1 MDFKEKEQKILDFWK
16 KEDIFKKTLRAT
28 DGAPEFVFY
37 DGPITVN
44 AEPGI
49 HHVEARVYKDIIAR
63 YKTMRGFHVARKNGW
78 DTHGLPVELQVEKK
92 LGFKSKKDI
101 EKYGIAEFNKECRK
115 TVDELIPVFRTMT
128 ERIGYWIDMDNPYIT
143 YSSDYIETLWW
154 ILKQIWDEGLLYEDF
169 KIVPW
174 CSRCGTGL
182 SSHELA
188 QGYENIRENSVYIK
202 LKVRP
207 NQKIEDL
214 VFKKDAYILS
224 WTTTPWTLPGNVA
237 LAVGKKMDYVLIEKD
252 DKNFILAK
260 SRPSVIEGPYKIIK
274 EFKGKDIEGLEYEAI
289 FDIKDLQTE
298 NSYKIYCADFV
309 TEQDGTGVVHIA
321 SMYGNDDF
329 DLGTKYNLP
338 KIHTVNE
345 EGKFNKLVTGFE
357 EKQVK
362 TKETEKD
369 LVDYLKEKD
378 ILLKQEL
385 VSHDYPFCWR
395 CKSPLIYYAKQSW
408 FIKVTEIQQKLIRAN
423 EKINWLPEHL
433 KEGRFGE
440 WLNGVKDWAITR
452 ERYWGTPFPV
462 WRCPSCNKT
471 KCIGSF
477 EELGQKIVDPHRP
490 YIDDVNLVCECGGS
504 MKREPYVL
512 DVWFDSG
519 SMPFGQAHFPF
530 KQTFSSAKTMKDK
543 QIKNSN
549 HPELFPADYIAEAI
563 DQTRGWFYTLLA
575 VSVLLDQESPYK
587 NVVCLGHVLDS
598 KGNKMSKSKGNIVS
612 PNEIIDKY
620 GADAI
625 RWYFFTINQPGDPKR
640 FDEKDIKKS
649 LFQLLL
655 LENSFSFLNF
665 YIDNKKK
672 ISINDLDNLKVAHI
686 LDQWLLIRLADTQ
699 KQTTLALD
707 KFEIVKAA
715 RVVDELVGDL
725 SYSYI
730 HWSRTRLKKDSD
742 KTSILV
748 LVKTIYEITKLL
760 APFTPFTSEHIYQ
773 NLRNNVFSDK
783 NLPESIHLEKWLET
797 KEITEEDRKILED
810 VVLLKTLIGLGL
822 RARKNSNIKVRQPLS
837 EIRSNINFKNKTP
850 FWESIV
856 RDELNVKTIKLVNSI
871 DNSPEWITEKD
882 GSCWISLNTSIT
894 PELKEEGLSREVIR
908 HTQILRKEAGKMPQ
922 DKIKTNYC
930 TSSPGIVSAIKKH
943 ESYILSVTGSTEIF
957 INEPDFAS
965 DHQSDILIDDQPVKI
980 GIKKV

>member
-1 MDFKEKEQKILDFWK
+1 MDFKEREQKILDFWK

-28 DGAPEFVFY
+28 EDAPEFVFY

-44 AEPGI
+44 AQPGI

-78 DTHGLPVELQVEKK
+78 DTHGLPVEIQVEKK

-115 TVDELIPVFRTMT
+115 TVDELIPIFRTMT

-143 YSSDYIETLWW
+143 YSPEYIETLWW
-154 ILKQIWDEGLLYEDF
+154 ILKQIWDKGLLYEDF

-188 QGYENIRENSVYIK
+188 QGYESIKENSVYIK
-202 LKVRP
+202 LKLKP
-207 NQKIEDL
+207 GQKNKDFA
-214 VFKKDAYILS
+214 FKKDTYILS

-237 LAVGKKMDYVLIEKD
+237 LAVGRKIDYVLVEK
-252 DKNFILAK
+252 NEEIFVLAK
-260 SRPSVIEGPYKIIK
+260 SRLSVIEEPYKIIK
-274 EFKGKDIEGLEYEAI
+274 EFKGKNIEGLEYEPI
-289 FDIKDLQTE
+289 FDIKDLQTK
-298 NSYKIYCADFV
+298 NSHKVYLADFV
-309 TEQDGTGVVHIA
+309 TDQDGTGVVHIA
-321 SMYGNDDF
+321 PMYGNDDF
-329 DLGTKYNLP
+329 DLGTKYDLP

-345 EGKFNKLVTGFE
+345 EGKFSKLVSGFE

-362 TKETEKD
+362 TKDTEKD
-369 LVDYLKEKD
+369 LVDYLKEKG

-462 WRCPSCNKT
+462 WRCSSCNKT

-477 EELGQKIVDPHRP
+477 EELGQKIADPHRP
-490 YIDDVNLVCECGGS
+490 YIDNVILACECGGS

-519 SMPFGQAHFPF
+519 SMPFAQGHWPF
-530 KQTFSSAKTMKDK
+530 AQTQNSKLKTQKL
-543 QIKNSN
+543 N

-640 FDEKDIKKS
+640 FDEKDVKKS

-665 YIDNKKK
+665 YIDKKKK
-672 ISINDLDNLKVAHI
+672 ISINDLDSLKVSHI

-715 RVVDELVGDL
+715 RVIDELVGDL
-725 SYSYI
+725 SYGYI

-742 KTSILV
+742 ETNILV
-748 LVKTIYEITKLL
+748 LVKVIYEIAKLL
-760 APFTPFTSEHIYQ
+760 APFTPFMSEHIYQ
-773 NLRNNVFSDK
+773 NLKNNVFSDK

-797 KEITEEDRKILED
+797 KEVTGEDGKILED
-810 VVLLKTLIGLGL
+810 VTLLKTLIGLGL
-822 RARKNSNIKVRQPLS
+822 RARKNSSIKVRQPLS
-837 EIRSNINFKNKTP
+837 EIRSNINFKNKNP
-850 FWESIV
+850 FWESVICN
-856 RDELNVKTIKLVNSI
+856 ELNVKTIKLVSSI
-871 DNSPEWITEKD
+871 GDSPEWTTEKD
-882 GSCWISLNTSIT
+882 DSYWISLNTNIT
-894 PELKEEGLSREVIR
+894 PELKEEGLSREIIR
-908 HTQILRKEAGKMPQ
+908 NTQILRKEAEKMPQ
-922 DKIKTNYC
+922 DKIQTNYC
-930 TSSPGIVSAIKKH
+930 TNSPEIVSAIKKH
-943 ESYILSVTGSTEIF
+943 KSYILSVTGSTGIF

-965 DHQSDILIDDQPVKI
+965 DHQNDILIDNQPVKI

>member
-1 MDFKEKEQKILDFWK
+1 MDFKEREQKILDFWK
-16 KEDIFKKTLRAT
+16 KEDIFKKTLRT
-28 DGAPEFVFY
+28 TEGAPEFVFY

-44 AEPGI
+44 AQPGI
-49 HHVEARVYKDIIAR
+49 HHVEARVYKDIVAR

-115 TVDELIPVFRTMT
+115 TVDELIPTFRTMT
-128 ERIGYWIDMDNPYIT
+128 ERIGYWIDMDDPYIT
-143 YSSDYIETLWW
+143 YSPEYIETLWW
-154 ILKQIWDEGLLYEDF
+154 ILKQIWDKDLLYEDF
-169 KIVPW
+169 KVVPW

-188 QGYENIRENSVYIK
+188 QGYENTKENSVYIK
-202 LKVRP
+202 LKVKP
-207 NQKIEDL
+207 DQKVKDFT
-214 VFKKDAYILS
+214 FKENTHILS

-237 LAVGKKMDYVLIEKD
+237 LAVGQKMDYVLIEKD
-252 DKNFILAK
+252 EKGFILAK
-260 SRPSVIEGPYKIIK
+260 SRLPVVEEPYKIVQ
-274 EFKGKDIEGLEYEAI
+274 EFKGKDIDGLGYEPI
-289 FDIKDLQTE
+289 FDTKDLQTK
-298 NSYKIYCADFV
+298 NSHKVYCADFV
-309 TEQDGTGVVHIA
+309 TDQDGTGVVHVA
-321 SMYGNDDF
+321 PMYGNDDF
-329 DLGTKYNLP
+329 DLGTKYDLP
-338 KIHTVNE
+338 KIHTVSE
-345 EGKFNKLVTGFE
+345 EGKFNRLVGGFE

-369 LVDYLKEKD
+369 LIDYLKEKD

-408 FIKVTEIQQKLIRAN
+408 FIKVIEIQQKLIDAN
-423 EKINWLPEHL
+423 KKINWLPEHL

-440 WLNGVKDWAITR
+440 WLNGIKDWAITR

-471 KCIGSF
+471 RCIGSF
-477 EELGQKIVDPHRP
+477 EELGQKVADPHRP
-490 YIDDVNLVCECGGS
+490 YIDDVILACECGGS
-504 MKREPYVL
+504 MKREPFVV

-530 KQTFSSAKTMKDK
+530 EQTSSSAKATEDK

-563 DQTRGWFYTLLA
+563 DQTRGWFYTLLT
-575 VSVLLDQESPYK
+575 VSVLLGQESPYK

-612 PNEIIDKY
+612 PDEIIDKY
-620 GADAI
+620 GADTI

-640 FDEKDIKKS
+640 FDEKDVKKS
-649 LFQLLL
+649 LSQLLL
-655 LENSFSFLNF
+655 LENSFGFLKF
-665 YIDNKKK
+665 YIGDKKK
-672 ISINDLDNLKVAHI
+672 ISINDLDDLKASHI

-699 KQTTLALD
+699 KQATSALE

-715 RVVDELVGDL
+715 RIIDELIGDL
-725 SYSYI
+725 SYGYI
-730 HWSRTRLKKDSD
+730 HWSRTRLKNESD
-742 KTSILV
+742 KTSVLV
-748 LVKTIYEITKLL
+748 LIKAIYEISKLL
-760 APFTPFTSEHIYQ
+760 APFAPFTSEYIYQ
-773 NLRNNVFSDK
+773 NLKSDVFSDK

-797 KEITEEDRKILED
+797 KEITEENRQILQDITTLKI
-810 VVLLKTLIGLGL
+810 LIGLGL
-822 RARKNSNIKVRQPLS
+822 RARKNSNIKVRQPLL
-837 EIRSNINFKNKTP
+837 EIRSNISFKTKNS
-850 FWESIV
+850 FWESV
-856 RDELNVKTIKLVNSI
+856 VCDELNVKIFKLVNNI
-871 DNSPEWITEKD
+871 EKSPEWITEED
-882 GSCWISLNTSIT
+882 GSCGISLNINIT

-908 HTQILRKEAGKMPQ
+908 HTQILRKEAGKIPQ
-922 DKIKTNYC
+922 DKIQTNYC
-930 TSSPGIVSAIKKH
+930 VNSPEIVSAIKKH
-943 ESYILSVTGSTEIF
+943 KSYILSVTGSIEIF
-957 INEPDFAS
+957 INEPNFTS
-965 DHQSDILIDDQPVKI
+965 DHQSDVLIDNQPVKI

>member
-1 MDFKEKEQKILDFWK
+1 MDFKERDQKILDFWK

-28 DGAPEFVFY
+28 DCAPEFVFY

-44 AEPGI
+44 AQPGI
-49 HHVEARVYKDIIAR
+49 HHIEARVYKDIIAR

-101 EKYGIAEFNKECRK
+101 EKYGIAEFNKECRR

-128 ERIGYWIDMDNPYIT
+128 ERIGYWIDMDDPYIT
-143 YSSDYIETLWW
+143 YSPEYIETLWW
-154 ILKQIWDEGLLYEDF
+154 ILKQIWDKGLLYEDF
-169 KIVPW
+169 KVVPW

-188 QGYENIRENSVYIK
+188 QGYENIKENSAYIK
-202 LKVRP
+202 LRLKLG
-207 NQKIEDL
+207 QKIRDFT
-214 VFKKDAYILS
+214 FKKDTYILS

-237 LAVGKKMDYVLIEKD
+237 LAVGQKIDYVLIEKG

-260 SRPSVIEGPYKIIK
+260 SRLSTIEDPYKVVE
-274 EFKGKDIEGLEYEAI
+274 EFKGKDIEGLGYNPI
-289 FDIKDLQTE
+289 FNIKDLQTE
-298 NSYKIYCADFV
+298 NSHKVYCADID
-309 TEQDGTGVVHIA
+309 TDQDGEGVVHIA
-321 SMYGNDDF
+321 PMYGSDDF
-329 DLGTKYNLP
+329 ELGTKHGLP

-345 EGKFNKLVTGFE
+345 EGKFNKLVSGFE

-369 LVDYLKEKD
+369 LINYLKEKD

-408 FIKVTEIQQKLIRAN
+408 FIKVTEIQQKLIKAN
-423 EKINWLPEHL
+423 EKINWIPEHL

-477 EELGQKIVDPHRP
+477 EELGQKVADPHRP
-490 YIDDVNLVCECGGS
+490 YIDDVILICECGGS
-504 MKREPYVL
+504 MKREPFVV

-519 SMPFGQAHFPF
+519 AMPFGQAHFPLE
-530 KQTFSSAKTMKDK
+530 QASSSAKATENK
-543 QIKNSN
+543 QAQNSN

-575 VSVLLDQESPYK
+575 VSVLLGQEAPYK

-598 KGNKMSKSKGNIVS
+598 KGNKMSKSKGNTVS
-612 PNEIIDKY
+612 PSEIIDKY

-640 FDEKDIKKS
+640 FDEKDVKKS

-672 ISINDLDNLKVAHI
+672 ISINDLSDLRASHI

-699 KQTTLALD
+699 KQVTSALD

-715 RVVDELVGDL
+715 RAIDELIGDL

-730 HWSRTRLKKDSD
+730 HWSRTRLKKDSSE
-742 KTSILV
+742 TNILV
-748 LVKTIYEITKLL
+748 LVKTIYEIIKLL
-760 APFTPFTSEHIYQ
+760 APFTPFVSEHIYQ

-783 NLPESIHLEKWLET
+783 NLSESIHLEKWLET
-797 KEITEEDRKILED
+797 KEITEEDRKIIED

-822 RARKNSNIKVRQPLS
+822 RARKNSGIKVRQPLS
-837 EIRSNINFKNKTP
+837 EIRSNINFKNKNL
-850 FWESIV
+850 FWESIICN
-856 RDELNVKTIKLVNSI
+856 ELNVKTIKLASSI
-871 DNSPEWITEKD
+871 ENSPEWITEKD
-882 GSCWISLNTSIT
+882 GSCWISLNKNIT
-894 PELKEEGLSREVIR
+894 PELKKEGLSREVIR
-908 HTQILRKEAGKMPQ
+908 NTQILRKEAGKMPQ
-922 DKIKTNYC
+922 DKIQTNYC
-930 TSSPGIVSAIKKH
+930 TSSPEIISAIKKH
-943 ESYILSVTGSTEIF
+943 ESYVLSVTGSTKIL
-957 INEPDFAS
+957 INEPDFTPDHRS
-965 DHQSDILIDDQPVKI
+965 DVLINDQSVKI